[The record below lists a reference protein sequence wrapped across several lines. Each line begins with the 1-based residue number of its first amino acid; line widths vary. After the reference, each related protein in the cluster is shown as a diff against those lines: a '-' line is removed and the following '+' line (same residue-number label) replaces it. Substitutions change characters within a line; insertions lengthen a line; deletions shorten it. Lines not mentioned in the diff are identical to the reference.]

1 MRQQEN
7 QVKTLWNTSHLSE
20 WPSSERQETSA
31 GEDVEEREP
40 PCTVSGNSSWCS
52 HYGNSMVVP
61 QKIKIRISTWSS
73 HSTLGIYLKKRNTNS
88 KRYMHPM
95 FTAAPFTTAKMR
107 QQSSLAATVCPLT
120 DKWGKKVTY
129 IHTVEYYLAI
139 RTRKSCHSFMEGGT
153 KAQTSRYRMRKH
165 WEGSGR
171 GHPGDCEYV
180 TLRAE
185 SGRRSSWRWWT
196 CVPRYRVTCSGP
208 SCIPYMMRLQLT
220 AAVGDVGRLREA
232 ISGVVITRK

>member
-1 MRQQEN
+1 MVQPLE
-7 QVKTLWNTSHLSE
+7 
-20 WPSSERQETSA
+20 
-31 GEDVEEREP
+31 
-40 PCTVSGNSSWCS
+40 
-52 HYGNSMVVP
+52 NSMVGP
-61 QKIKIRISTWSS
+61 QKIKIRIITWSS

-107 QQSSLAATVCPLT
+107 QQSSLEATVCPLT

-129 IHTVEYYLAI
+129 IHTVGYYLAI
-139 RTRKSCHSFMEGGT
+139 KTRKSCHSFMEGGT

-171 GHPGDCEYV
+171 GRPGDWICDPACRVWEEV
-180 TLRAE
+180 TLETCDPRYRVWRE
-185 SGRRSSWRWWT
+185 SPWRLWT
-196 CVPRYRVTCSGP
+196 CDFRCRVWEGSPWRLWACVPRYRVTCTDP
-208 SCIPYMMRLQLT
+208 SCITYMMRLQLT